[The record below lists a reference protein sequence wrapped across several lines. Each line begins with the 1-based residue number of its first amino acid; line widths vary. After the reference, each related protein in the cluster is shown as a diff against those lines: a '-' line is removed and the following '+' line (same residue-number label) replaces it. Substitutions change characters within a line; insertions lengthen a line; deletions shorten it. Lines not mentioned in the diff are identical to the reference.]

1 MRVILTTATVAAVAF
16 LGACAQDVQTS
27 LPGDNAI
34 GTVHE
39 QSMQGS
45 QSATQAA
52 QRAQA
57 AAERAAAAA
66 ERAEQAVMRMEQ
78 GYQQSLRK

>member
-1 MRVILTTATVAAVAF
+1 MRVILSAATVASVA
-16 LGACAQDVQTS
+16 LLAACGTDVETP
-27 LPGDNAI
+27 LPGQNAI
-34 GTVHE
+34 GTIHE
-39 QSMQGS
+39 QTMQGS
-45 QSATQAA
+45 QTATQAA

>member
-1 MRVILTTATVAAVAF
+1 MRVILTTAAIASVAL
-16 LGACAQDVQTS
+16 LGACANTNDPDI
-27 LPGDNAI
+27 PGKNAI

-39 QSMQGS
+39 QTMQGS
-45 QSATQAA
+45 ATATQAA